1 LGNSMMDQELTNST
15 ENKIDN
21 ELISDEITDII
32 SRKPHWIIRYG
43 ASLIGVILL
52 LLMFIGWFV
61 RYPQVNIAMEILITG
76 QKEEIADVDGS
87 SQSTLWKGE
96 IIAAHQ
102 SIKNKIN
109 MGQSLLIEIK
119 GYPSSEFG
127 YLTGEVT
134 KVSALLAS
142 DSSLIQV
149 VFPQGMCTHYNK
161 LIPIKTNTK
170 TNAQLKTT
178 EKRLI
183 ENFLSSTIFS
193 GSE

>member
-52 LLMFIGWFV
+52 LLMLIGWFV

-76 QKEEIADVDGS
+76 QKEEIADVDGG

-96 IIAAHQ
+96 IVAHQ

-161 LIPIKTNTK
+161 LVPIKTNTK

>member
-1 LGNSMMDQELTNST
+1 LGNSMMDQELKNST
-15 ENKIDN
+15 ENEIDT

-52 LLMFIGWFV
+52 LLILAGWFV
-61 RYPQVNIAMEILITG
+61 RYPQVNIAMEILITA
-76 QKEEIADVDGS
+76 QKEEVANVDGG
-87 SQSTLWKGE
+87 SQSTSTLWKGE
-96 IIAAHQ
+96 IVAHQ

-119 GYPSSEFG
+119 GYPGSEFG

-134 KVSALLAS
+134 KVSTLLAS

-149 VFPQGMCTHYNK
+149 IFPKGMCTHYNK
-161 LIPIKTNTK
+161 LIPIKINTQ

-178 EKRLI
+178 ERRLI
-183 ENFLSSTIFS
+183 ENFLSTIFS
-193 GSE
+193 SSE